1 MCSDADA
8 HYLTTSAMLID
19 TLTAKLYR
27 TLPPL
32 TNTIG
37 QSCDPTSRISS
48 ANGNHYPDVGANT
61 IEDSDIFVTVMV
73 IGLTSLAHEF
83 QNTFSILATAWE
95 TAWAEDHE
103 ANFVA

>member
-1 MCSDADA
+1 
-8 HYLTTSAMLID
+8 MLID
-19 TLTAKLYR
+19 NLTAKLYR

-61 IEDSDIFVTVMV
+61 IFDSDIFVTVMV
-73 IGLTSLAHEF
+73 IGLTSLAHEL
-83 QNTFSILATAWE
+83 QNIYEIYFCSSVGNGVGRGSRGKFCGLTTIVYSYL
-95 TAWAEDHE
+95 
-103 ANFVA
+103 